1 MSLEGSTPLS
11 QNPEG
16 NTAAAI
22 SDVNDNSNILQSDT
36 KSSPQSMLL
45 NENIYGFAYEVKN
58 DPKKK
63 FNNLYYPFLITIVPV
78 VFKFITVTKKITI
91 FMSLA

>member
-22 SDVNDNSNILQSDT
+22 SDVNDNLNIPQSTT
-36 KSSPQSMLL
+36 KSSSQ
-45 NENIYGFAYEVKN
+45 
-58 DPKKK
+58 
-63 FNNLYYPFLITIVPV
+63 TI
-78 VFKFITVTKKITI
+78 
-91 FMSLA
+91 LQN

>member
-22 SDVNDNSNILQSDT
+22 SDLNDNFNISQSSDKSITQQKLRSYILQCFHKLFISLRSLFIIASKTTGNNIFSDI
-36 KSSPQSMLL
+36 SSAP
-45 NENIYGFAYEVKN
+45 A
-58 DPKKK
+58 
-63 FNNLYYPFLITIVPV
+63 
-78 VFKFITVTKKITI
+78 
-91 FMSLA
+91 